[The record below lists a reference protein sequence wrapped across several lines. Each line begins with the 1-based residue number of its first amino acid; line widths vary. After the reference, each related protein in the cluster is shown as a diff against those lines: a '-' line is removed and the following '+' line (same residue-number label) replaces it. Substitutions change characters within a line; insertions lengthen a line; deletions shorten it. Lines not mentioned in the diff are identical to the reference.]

1 MKKLSLND
9 VQFEVLY
16 EIVKDLID
24 DLKGDLED
32 EVLYT
37 PEAYQIYQQFIS
49 LKEAN

>member
-1 MKKLSLND
+1 MRQLTLTND
-9 VQFEVLY
+9 QFEVLY

-37 PEAYQIYQQFIS
+37 TEAYQIYQQFIS
-49 LKEAN
+49 LKEV